1 MPNRFVLAIIVVVPV
16 ALLAAACVIVR
27 EEEDG
32 RTVGVDMSGP
42 AGAMSARTGGT
53 AGNTGLPVFPGA
65 SLSRDSSHGDYER
78 ATVSIATPWMGLHVV
93 AAEYE
98 SSESPERILGFYRE
112 QMTLLGAVTECRGDV
127 NFRGSR
133 PECRSH
139 PSAAE
144 VQLVVGVQENH
155 RLVTIQ
161 PQGDGSQFSLVS
173 IQTGDTQQ

>member
-78 ATVSIATPWMGLHVV
+78 ATVSIAMPWMGLHVV

>member
-1 MPNRFVLAIIVVVPV
+1 MANRFVLPIVVVVPV
-16 ALLAAACVIVR
+16 AILAAACVIVR

-32 RTVGVDMSGP
+32 RTVRVDMSGP
-42 AGAMSARTGGT
+42 VGAMSARTGET
-53 AGNTGLPVFPGA
+53 TGDTDLPVFPGA
-65 SLSRDSSHGDYER
+65 SLSRDSTHGDYDQ

-93 AAEYE
+93 AAEYQ
-98 SSESPERILGFYRE
+98 SPESPERIVAFYRE
-112 QMTLLGAVTECRGDV
+112 QMASLGSVTECRGDV

-144 VQLVVGVQENH
+144 VQLVVGVQDNH

-161 PQGDGSQFSLVS
+161 PEGNGSQFSLVS
-173 IQTGDTQQ
+173 IWTGETR